1 MRSVNVFNYLY
12 TEPNE
17 QYSGQNHH
25 NKVGIWGKRH
35 LKYIKHRRPI
45 LYTNLLT
52 SMLWGAG
59 LRWRPLPQAEAP
71 TEPTG
76 ETANEQY
83 SQPCNG
89 DCKYRVDLFLIS
101 TAAKWDNLLLG
112 GVFKK
117 RAENLLTKQKSN
129 DIIPIII
136 CRQNSLGKCERRTNM
151 IVSEVYSARYIPAN

>member
-1 MRSVNVFNYLY
+1 M
-12 TEPNE
+12 
-17 QYSGQNHH
+17 
-25 NKVGIWGKRH
+25 
-35 LKYIKHRRPI
+35 KYIKHRRPI

-52 SMLWGAG
+52 SCKLTAYLADINEQAEELFFRLVKQLAEKEGVTEQLKADNQMLWGAG

-76 ETANEQY
+76 ETTNEQY

-117 RAENLLTKQKSN
+117 RAENPLTKQKSN

-136 CRQNSLGKCERRTNM
+136 CQQK
-151 IVSEVYSARYIPAN
+151 I